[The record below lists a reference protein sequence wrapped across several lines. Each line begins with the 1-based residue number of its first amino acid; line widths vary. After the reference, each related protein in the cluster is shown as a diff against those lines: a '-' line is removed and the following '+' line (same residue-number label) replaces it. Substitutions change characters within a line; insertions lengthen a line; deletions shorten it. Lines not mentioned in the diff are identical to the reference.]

1 MAPMT
6 PMAHDDDM
14 HGRGRQQWTTED
26 PARADAGER
35 AAVYP
40 GEATGDVD
48 RRDEVDRPDGLDR
61 RDQADPRGPARR
73 EERAPADAAV
83 GDGGPAPGTGAG
95 AGAGTTEDI
104 ADGGAGRRAADG
116 RRDAGGKRREA
127 DEQPLL
133 EAGQAAEFRDRWSG
147 IQAGFVDD
155 PRDSVREADE
165 LVAALMRTLAGTFAD
180 RKQQLEGQWRQDGEP
195 ATEDLRMAL
204 RQYRSFFNRLLTT

>member
-1 MAPMT
+1 MAPVD
-6 PMAHDDDM
+6 PIAHDDDM
-14 HGRGRQQWTTED
+14 PGRGRQQWTTED
-26 PARADAGER
+26 PARADAGDR

-40 GEATGDVD
+40 GEATRDVD
-48 RRDEVDRPDGLDR
+48 RRDDDVDR
-61 RDQADPRGPARR
+61 RDQADARDPARR
-73 EERAPADAAV
+73 EERAPADATTD
-83 GDGGPAPGTGAG
+83 DGGPAPGTGAG
-95 AGAGTTEDI
+95 TTEDI
-104 ADGGAGRRAADG
+104 AEGGAGRGDADG
-116 RRDAGGKRREA
+116 GRSGAGGGGAAA

-133 EAGQAAEFRDRWSG
+133 EAGQAAEFRDRWST

-204 RQYRSFFNRLLTT
+204 RQYRSFFNRLLAT